1 VAGELRGAVLDG
13 RYRLLEPIATGAMGE
28 VYKAERVK
36 LGRPVAVKFLQAAL
50 ADDATR
56 RQRFEIEARAM
67 ARLDHPCCSS
77 VIDVGLHAGMPYLVM
92 DFVAGKNLREVLD
105 RGPLEI
111 PRAVAILRQVL
122 WGLAHAHEL
131 GIIHR
136 DIKPANVMLSD
147 KAGIG
152 EQVRLLDFGLAKLR
166 ENAAALTVGMVVGTP
181 AYMAPEQCTGT
192 GTIDARTDV
201 YACGVLLFEMLTGRK
216 PFEADGPVELLRLQM
231 GAPSPRL
238 DQLGPPGVSY
248 GPLEEVVARALA
260 KSPNDRFPSALAFAA
275 ALDAAVARPVA
286 PAPAPPPEVLIP
298 HFPPPRR
305 LPDTRILAVAG
316 GILAIFL
323 IGILARLLS

>member
-1 VAGELRGAVLDG
+1 VAGDLRGAILDG
-13 RYRLLEPIATGAMGE
+13 RYKLLEPLATGAMGE
-28 VYKAERVK
+28 VYKAERIK

-77 VIDVGLHAGMPYLVM
+77 VIDVGLHDGMPYLVM
-92 DFVAGKNLREVLD
+92 DFVAGRNLRDVLD
-105 RGPLEI
+105 RGPLEVL
-111 PRAVAILRQVL
+111 RAIAIMRQVL

-201 YACGVLLFEMLTGRK
+201 YACGVLLFEMLTGKK
-216 PFEADGPVELLRLQM
+216 PFEAESPVELLRLQM
-231 GAPSPRL
+231 SAPAPRL
-238 DQLGPPGVSY
+238 VGF
-248 GPLEEVVARALA
+248 GPLEEIVARALA
-260 KSPNDRFPSALAFAA
+260 KSPNDRFPTALAFAA
-275 ALDAAVARPVA
+275 ALDAAVARPAA
-286 PAPAPPPEVLIP
+286 PAARA
-298 HFPPPRR
+298 RR
-305 LPDTRILAVAG
+305 LPDPRILAVVG
-316 GILAIFL
+316 VVVAIFL
-323 IGILARLLS
+323 IGIMARLLS